1 MSESP
6 LFESVAE
13 LLPHDEP
20 MILIDG
26 VSAWGNDFLEAT
38 VDLKKPCLFTDQ
50 NGNVPAWV
58 GIEYMSQTIAA
69 FAGLKAKLRGAPIR
83 IGFLLGTTRYHSK
96 VGVFQRGASL
106 TIKVVDV
113 FCDDD
118 NFGLFDCQIL
128 SQGSILVDAEI
139 KAIQPDNIE
148 EILKRGKPP

>member
-6 LFESVAE
+6 LFDSIAE
-13 LLPHDEP
+13 LLPHEEP

-26 VSAWGNDFLEAT
+26 ISAWGDDFLEAT
-38 VDLKKPCLFTDQ
+38 VDLKKPGLFTDQ

-58 GIEYMSQTIAA
+58 GIEYMSQSIAA
-69 FAGLKAKLRGAPIR
+69 FAGIKAICRGAPIR
-83 IGFLLGTTRYHSK
+83 IGFLLGTSLYHTK
-96 VGVFQRGASL
+96 VDVFHRGATL

-113 FCDDD
+113 FGDND

-128 SQGSILVDAEI
+128 SQGSILVEAEI